1 MSRRR
6 ILRIDDPS
14 DYRVLKTRSQPV
26 RLPNPNLQPVI
37 DDMIDTMHAADGAGL
52 AAVQIGLL
60 QRIVVIFIPAEAE
73 AAGAVDERARSG
85 THYVLLN
92 PELVKTSQETVTI
105 LDGCLSLPGWYGDVA
120 RAQWV
125 TVEYQDVQG
134 KRQRIRKAGGLLS
147 YALQHE
153 LDHLNG
159 VLYTER
165 ITDLTTLKRYVTRDR
180 AA

>member
-1 MSRRR
+1 M
-6 ILRIDDPS
+6 
-14 DYRVLKTRSQPV
+14 
-26 RLPNPNLQPVI
+26 
-37 DDMIDTMHAADGAGL
+37 
-52 AAVQIGLL
+52 
-60 QRIVVIFIPAEAE
+60 
-73 AAGAVDERARSG
+73 
-85 THYVLLN
+85 
-92 PELVKTSQETVTI
+92 KTSQETVTI